1 MKTLVSLLALI
12 AFQLGEVAVAVECP
26 EIDADSSRIVVS
38 GGSITEIIYA
48 LDAEDRI
55 VAADRTSNYPAAA
68 LELPQ
73 IGYVRALSAEGVLS
87 QSPTLLLGEDDSGPP
102 EILDQLRAA
111 GLPVAILGEQHDA
124 AGIIHKVRCVGQLIG
139 EQEAAEALVSE
150 RLQPAAQ
157 ALTGHEDRPMGA
169 VLLGIRDGTLIAA
182 GGDTSGNGLLE
193 MMSADNALAS
203 MSGWKPVSRESM
215 IIAEPDF
222 FVIPQ
227 RGLDAAGG
235 VEGLLDHPTL
245 KFTKA
250 AQSGQV
256 YAMDG
261 MAMLGFGPRTLE
273 AAAKLG
279 ADIRASQETD
289 TPK

>member
-1 MKTLVSLLALI
+1 MKTTISVLALI
-12 AFQLGEVAVAVECP
+12 VTLLSSAAFAIDCP
-26 EIDADSSRIVVS
+26 DMDADSSRIVVS

-124 AGIIHKVRCVGQLIG
+124 EGIIHKVRCVGQLIG
-139 EQEAAEALVSE
+139 AQDAAEALVAD
-150 RLQPAAQ
+150 RLQPAAN
-157 ALTGHEDRPMGA
+157 ALTIHNDRPVGA

-215 IIAEPDF
+215 IIADPDF

-227 RGLDAAGG
+227 RGLESAGG
-235 VEGLLDHPTL
+235 AEGLLDHPTL
-245 KFTKA
+245 KFTSA
-250 AQSGQV
+250 AQNGRV

-279 ADIRASQETD
+279 ADIRASQDIET
-289 TPK
+289 PQ

>member
-111 GLPVAILGEQHDA
+111 GLPVASRSEERS
-124 AGIIHKVRCVGQLIG
+124 AG
-139 EQEAAEALVSE
+139 QECEA
-150 RLQPAAQ
+150 RWP
-157 ALTGHEDRPMGA
+157 
-169 VLLGIRDGTLIAA
+169 
-182 GGDTSGNGLLE
+182 
-193 MMSADNALAS
+193 
-203 MSGWKPVSRESM
+203 PV
-215 IIAEPDF
+215 P
-222 FVIPQ
+222 
-227 RGLDAAGG
+227 
-235 VEGLLDHPTL
+235 
-245 KFTKA
+245 
-250 AQSGQV
+250 
-256 YAMDG
+256 
-261 MAMLGFGPRTLE
+261 
-273 AAAKLG
+273 
-279 ADIRASQETD
+279 
-289 TPK
+289 